1 MFLTN
6 AEHPV
11 NTPQNHPPDAMENLD
26 IDGLDEFDDEVR
38 KRQSETTSGRK
49 KNTYYYYYS
58 YYRLTETY

>member
-49 KNTYYYYYS
+49 KTPTTTTI
-58 YYRLTETY
+58 RTTD